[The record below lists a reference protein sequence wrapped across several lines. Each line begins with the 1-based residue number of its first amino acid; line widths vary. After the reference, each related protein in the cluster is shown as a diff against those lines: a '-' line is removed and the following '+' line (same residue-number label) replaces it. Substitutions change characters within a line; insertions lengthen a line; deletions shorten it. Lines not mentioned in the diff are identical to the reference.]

1 MNQIRRASEVP
12 NVSVAFYHEPKLGA
26 FNMINS
32 AESKYG
38 TIPQL

>member
-12 NVSVAFYHEPKLGA
+12 NVSLALYHEPKLGA
-26 FNMINS
+26 FNICDS